1 MPTPR
6 KAQVSLSDTP
16 YYHCISRCVRRA
28 FLCGRDKL
36 SGKSYEHRRGW
47 VEQRLTLLGQ
57 IFAIDICAY
66 AVMSNHTHIVLHVD
80 KDLALSWTTVEV
92 LRRWHRL
99 HRGTVLTR
107 KYTSEYERSHL
118 SAEEV
123 NTVEAI
129 AAIYRQRLYDIS
141 WFMRVLNEFIARR
154 ANKEDECTGRF
165 WEGRFKSQALL
176 DEASLAACM
185 AYVDL
190 NPVRSQIASAPESSQ
205 YTSIKK
211 RITAAKHHTQPES
224 LFPLAISTQQR
235 PDKGLPF
242 TVKDYIQ
249 LVKQASGYIKSGKV
263 RVDEAN
269 ASLFEK
275 LGLTQAQWL
284 WLAGEVET
292 KFASKVSVSLCKRK
306 WRA

>member
-1 MPTPR
+1 M
-6 KAQVSLSDTP
+6 
-16 YYHCISRCVRRA
+16 
-28 FLCGRDKL
+28 CGRDKL

-80 KDLALSWTTVEV
+80 KDLALSWTTAEV

-107 KYTSEYERSHL
+107 KYTSEHERSHL
-118 SAEEV
+118 TAEEL

-190 NPVRSQIASAPESSQ
+190 NPVRSKIASAPEGSQ

-211 RITAAKHHTQPES
+211 RITAAKHHLQPKS
-224 LFPLAISTQQR
+224 LFPLALSLIHISEPTR
-235 PDKGLPF
+235 P
-242 TVKDYIQ
+242 Y
-249 LVKQASGYIKSGKV
+249 
-263 RVDEAN
+263 
-269 ASLFEK
+269 
-275 LGLTQAQWL
+275 
-284 WLAGEVET
+284 
-292 KFASKVSVSLCKRK
+292 
-306 WRA
+306 